1 MQWVKIE
8 GARERMTDGRNECRT
23 SNWVTR
29 RSCRVDEVVIGVSVV
44 YRGIRNGY
52 RFARKVDLVF

>member
-1 MQWVKIE
+1 
-8 GARERMTDGRNECRT
+8 MTDGRNECRT